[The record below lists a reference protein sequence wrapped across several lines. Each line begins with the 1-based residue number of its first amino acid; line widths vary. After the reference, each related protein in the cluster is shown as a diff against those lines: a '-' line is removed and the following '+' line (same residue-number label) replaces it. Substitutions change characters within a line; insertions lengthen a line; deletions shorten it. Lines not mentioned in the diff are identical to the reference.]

1 MLVISRKVNES
12 LMTADGIE
20 VTVVAIHGDKVWQ
33 GIRMPPVVSVHRGEV
48 AAALGRVPPNDQAPD
63 DPCRM
68 LAGEVTELA
77 AKVQQHPDPPQA
89 LRALLVAKRLKL
101 AALRQQPP
109 PE

>member
-1 MLVISRKVNES
+1 
-12 LMTADGIE
+12 
-20 VTVVAIHGDKVWQ
+20 
-33 GIRMPPVVSVHRGEV
+33 
-48 AAALGRVPPNDQAPD
+48 
-63 DPCRM
+63 M

-77 AKVQQHPDPPQA
+77 AKVQQHPDPPQE